1 MTDCKKHPNHE
12 HNHGDNCGHTK
23 IKHGDHYD
31 YLHDGHLHHNHQD
44 HVDEHFLEVSDMN
57 PYECNEKYPHNHTH
71 GPDCEHEA
79 ATHGDHIDYIVD
91 GRLHHQHGGHCDD
104 HGAVE
109 VILN

>member
-57 PYECNEKYPHNHTH
+57 PPMSAMKNILTIIL
-71 GPDCEHEA
+71 
-79 ATHGDHIDYIVD
+79 TVLIVNM
-91 GRLHHQHGGHCDD
+91 RPLLT
-104 HGAVE
+104 E
-109 VILN
+109 II